1 MKLYIVVIA
10 LLLMS
15 CGARKVDIA
24 NIKIKKDSVSET
36 TIELV
41 AETSINKI
49 DTTNI
54 NTQVE
59 IDELILTPIDTSKPI
74 SVNNVLYKNVILS
87 IKKTKSNI
95 LYTNIKKESETKR
108 IDSTATNKVSEEIAV
123 ASSSKIIDK
132 KEPIVSNIFLWII
145 GIVIIAFL
153 VIVFKKASDNIHGF

>member
-10 LLLMS
+10 LLLVS

-36 TIELV
+36 TIKLV
-41 AETSINKI
+41 AETSIKKI

-132 KEPIVSNIFLWII
+132 KQNYWVFILPILLLIILYLLWQNKTW
-145 GIVIIAFL
+145 L
-153 VIVFKKASDNIHGF
+153 LKKLL

>member
-10 LLLMS
+10 LLLVS

-36 TIELV
+36 TIKLV
-41 AETSINKI
+41 AETSIKKI

-54 NTQVE
+54 NTQIE

-95 LYTNIKKESETKR
+95 LYTNIKKESEIKH
-108 IDSTATNKVSEEIAV
+108 IDSTATNKVSEETAV
-123 ASSSKIIDK
+123 ASSSKVIDK
-132 KEPIVSNIFLWII
+132 KQNYWVFILPILLLIILYLLWQNKTW
-145 GIVIIAFL
+145 L
-153 VIVFKKASDNIHGF
+153 LKKLL